1 MPISRERFAQG
12 LTADEFRA
20 RMTRNQ
26 ERYEANIAAAAAM
39 ITDDDRRA
47 FGARPLSIVG
57 IGEDWCTDVIHFFP
71 VVVALAQQ
79 VPSLDL
85 RIFLRDENPDLI
97 DQYLNQGKYRS
108 IPVFVVYDEEWNE
121 LGHYIE
127 RPAAMTEAMA
137 RESRRFATEHPD
149 LPGINRSYE
158 NMPEETRKALYA
170 NSARWRWETMEQ
182 WNRLFLDELRALVEG
197 DSARAEAAGE

>member
-1 MPISRERFAQG
+1 MPVSKERFAQG
-12 LTADEFRA
+12 LTADEFQA

-26 ERYEANIAAAAAM
+26 ERYEANLAAAAAI

-47 FGARPLSIVG
+47 FGARPLSIVA
-57 IGEDWCTDVIHFFP
+57 IAEDWCTDVIHFLP
-71 VVVALAQQ
+71 VVVALTRE
-79 VPSLDL
+79 VPSINL

-108 IPVFVVYDEEWNE
+108 IPVFVLYDADWNE
-121 LGHYIE
+121 LGHFIE

-137 RESRRFATEHPD
+137 RESRRFAMEHPE

-158 NMPEETRKALYA
+158 NMPEETRNAVRA
-170 NSARWRWETMEQ
+170 NSSRWRWETMDQ
-182 WNRLFLDELRALVEG
+182 WNRVFLDELRAIVEG
-197 DSARAEAAGE
+197 NASAEAAGE